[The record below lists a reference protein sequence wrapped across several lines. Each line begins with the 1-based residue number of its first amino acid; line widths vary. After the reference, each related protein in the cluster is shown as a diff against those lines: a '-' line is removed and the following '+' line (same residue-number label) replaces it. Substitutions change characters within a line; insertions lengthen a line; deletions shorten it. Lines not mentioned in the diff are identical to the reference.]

1 MSKVE
6 LKNDIFSQ
14 IDRLVELDNPVVRHE
29 IVHQLKSTMGKLLL
43 EVSRVKS
50 QNISLLEQKLA
61 KQQPDDSP
69 ATEE

>member
-14 IDRLVELDNPVVRHE
+14 IDRLVELDNPVVRQE

-61 KQQPDDSP
+61 KQHSEDSP